1 MDGALSSSEESDVN
15 TRIALLPEMGRPR
28 PYDQS
33 MPLHVVEADLEAP
46 GRHEVLVKILA
57 AGVCHSDLSVINGD
71 RPRPTPIA
79 LGHEAV
85 GEVVTTGSEVSDLKP
100 GQRVSMVFVPSCGH
114 CSCCAEGRPALCE
127 PGLKHNTEG
136 TLLSG
141 ETRISIDGAPI
152 LHHLGISCF
161 SDLAVCHRRSLV
173 PIDSDLD
180 PTVQAVFGCAVLTGC
195 GAVLNTAKL
204 HAGERVAVIGLGGVG
219 LAGLIGAV
227 AGGARQVIAI
237 DANPEKADIAYEL
250 GADLFF
256 DARDDACIAKV
267 REATGGG
274 VELAAEFA
282 GVMPALELAMEVTR
296 RGGRTVTA
304 ALPNPSDRLALQAA
318 RLVAEERQLLG
329 SYVGS
334 CVPSRDIPNFIA
346 LHQRG
351 RLPVEKM
358 ISHTLA
364 LDDINLAMER
374 LARGDA
380 IRQIIRF
387 EGA

>member
-1 MDGALSSSEESDVN
+1 MH
-15 TRIALLPEMGRPR
+15 TRIALLPHMGIPR
-28 PYDQS
+28 PYDQTQ
-33 MPLHVVEADLEAP
+33 PLQVVEATLEAP
-46 GRHEVLVKILA
+46 GPEEVLVKVLA

-71 RPRPTPIA
+71 RPRPTPLA

-85 GEVVTTGSEVSDLKP
+85 GEVVSCGSAVSDLKP

-114 CSCCAEGRPALCE
+114 CDCCAEGRPALCE
-127 PGLKHNTEG
+127 PGLESNTQG

-141 ETRISIDGAPI
+141 AKRIQYQGEAV

-161 SDLAVCHRRSLV
+161 ADYAVCHRRSLV
-173 PIDSDLD
+173 PIGSDID
-180 PTVQAVFGCAVLTGC
+180 PVVQAVFGCAVLTGC
-195 GAVLNTAKL
+195 GAVLNTARL
-204 HAGERVAVIGLGGVG
+204 HAGERVAIVGLGGVG
-219 LAGLIGAV
+219 LAGLLGAV

-237 DANPEKADIAYEL
+237 DANPDKADLAIEL
-250 GADLFF
+250 GADHFV
-256 DARDDACIAKV
+256 DARDPDAVQQVKALSQ
-267 REATGGG
+267 GG

-282 GVMPALELAMEVTR
+282 GVMQALDLAIEVTR

-304 ALPNPSDRLALQAA
+304 ALPNPADRLSLAAA
-318 RLVAEERQLLG
+318 RLVTEERALLG

-358 ISHTLA
+358 ISHQLQ
-364 LDDINLAMER
+364 LPEINIAMER
-374 LARGDA
+374 LATGQA
-380 IRQIIRF
+380 VRQIVCF
-387 EGA
+387 E